1 MNLRLQ
7 KQETEDLICGFIEGE
22 IDSHTAP
29 ILKGELE
36 LIDLSDGLIIELD
49 LSEVTY
55 MDSSGLGV
63 LVAFYKK
70 VIKENTSLTLLNPS
84 KRITRMFNITG
95 FSQFINIEIRQV
107 TSEGV

>member
-7 KQETEDLICGFIEGE
+7 KREVEDLIQGFIEGE

-36 LIDLSDGLIIELD
+36 LIALSDGFIIELD
-49 LSEVTY
+49 LSKVTY

-70 VIKENTSLTLLNPS
+70 VIKVNTSLKLLNPS
-84 KRITRMFNITG
+84 ARMARMFNITG
-95 FSQFINIEIRQV
+95 LSQFMNIEIRKV
-107 TSEGV
+107 TSVG

>member
-7 KQETEDLICGFIEGE
+7 KRKIEDLIHGFIEGE

-36 LIDLSDGLIIELD
+36 VIALSDGLVIELD
-49 LSEVTY
+49 LSKVTY

-63 LVAFYKK
+63 LVAFYKR
-70 VIKENTSLTLLNPS
+70 VIKENTSLKLINPS
-84 KRITRMFNITG
+84 ERIMRMFNITG
-95 FSQFINIEIRQV
+95 LSQFMDIENKKV
-107 TSEGV
+107 TCVGV